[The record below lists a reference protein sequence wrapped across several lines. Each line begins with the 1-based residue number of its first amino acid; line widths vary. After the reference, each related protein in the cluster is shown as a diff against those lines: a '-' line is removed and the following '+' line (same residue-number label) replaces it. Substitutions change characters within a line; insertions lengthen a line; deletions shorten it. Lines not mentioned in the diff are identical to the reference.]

1 MVRVLAALVVVV
13 AVGGASVGTA
23 GPAAARGRDR
33 VSMLF
38 SLSATGATMVPVA
51 GAPGRYDLGLT
62 GVDPWVVWFAD
73 RPTRR
78 SGVVS
83 LARLA
88 AQWDAGAPFA
98 TDPPN
103 AAVVLHAPTA
113 GTDTVVVT
121 IQSLR
126 SDPAARA
133 VSARVRVLEAT
144 RADAL
149 GGPLAYH
156 GRRHDPAAI
165 PAALGPV
172 SVFVDPEVA
181 APAVAGG
188 SGGNGGRGGLLGP
201 GGFPGNGG
209 NGGAGG
215 AGGPGV

>member
-1 MVRVLAALVVVV
+1 MVRVLAALAV
-13 AVGGASVGTA
+13 ATTVGGAAVGTA
-23 GPAAARGRDR
+23 EPAAARGRDR

-51 GAPGRYDLGLT
+51 GAPGRYDLDLT

-73 RPTRR
+73 RPARR

-83 LARLA
+83 LARFA
-88 AQWDAGAPFA
+88 GQWDAGAPFA

-126 SDPAARA
+126 SDPAARG
-133 VSARVRVLEAT
+133 VSARVRVLEET

-149 GGPLAYH
+149 VGPLAYH
-156 GRRHDPAAI
+156 GRRHDAAAI
-165 PAALGPV
+165 PAVLGAV
-172 SVFVDPEVA
+172 SVFVDPEVT
-181 APAVAGG
+181 APSVAGG
-188 SGGNGGRGGLLGP
+188 SGGSGGRGGLLGP

-209 NGGAGG
+209 NGGPGG
-215 AGGPGV
+215 SGV